1 MKSSSFKRP
10 RFGAVSFLN
19 SVPLIWGMQHGPQA
33 ASVELSFSVPSVCAE
48 RLEAGQIDVG
58 LLPVAEIAR
67 QKLEILPGLGI
78 TALGAVRSILL
89 FTRVPWN
96 RIRTLHAD
104 ASSRTS
110 VHLAR
115 VILKERFGVEPEIRR
130 RPPQLHAM
138 LESADA
144 ALIIGDPALRIDPLA
159 EPYEWLDL
167 GQEWFSLTG
176 LPFVFAAWATRP
188 GSDSEELAELAGGS
202 WTFGSSHLEDIVQTE
217 HAARGVTVAAA
228 REYLT
233 RYIRFELGAAQYMGL
248 ERFLSLAQLPEIAI
262 AAKA

>member
-1 MKSSSFKRP
+1 
-10 RFGAVSFLN
+10 
-19 SVPLIWGMQHGPQA
+19 MQHGPQA
-33 ASVELSFSVPSVCAE
+33 ASVELSFSLPSICAE

-67 QKLEILPGLGI
+67 QRLEILPGYGI

-89 FTRVPWN
+89 FTKVPWH

-110 VHLAR
+110 VQLAR
-115 VILKERFGVEPEIRR
+115 VILRERFRVEPEIRR
-130 RPPQLHAM
+130 HAPQLDAM
-138 LESADA
+138 MESADA
-144 ALIIGDPALRIDPLA
+144 ALIIGDPALRIEPSR

-176 LPFVFAAWATRP
+176 LPFVFAAWAARP
-188 GSDSEELAELAGGS
+188 GSNTEQFAKVAEDS
-202 WTFGSSHLEDIVQTE
+202 WRFGSSRLEEIVQNE
-217 HAARGVTVAAA
+217 HAARGVTAAAA

-248 ERFLSLAQLPEIAI
+248 ERFLTLAQLPEIAV